1 MANKKKHI
9 DKFSEEY
16 IRKHRTM
23 PTTNIILLV
32 CIVIVQI
39 AMIVAA
45 FLYQPKPQ
53 DRIEEYAVTV
63 EPRSSTPAQRSM

>member
-1 MANKKKHI
+1 MANKKTRV

-16 IRKHRTM
+16 IRKHRTL
-23 PTTNIILLV
+23 PTANIVLLV

-45 FLYQPKPQ
+45 ILYQPKPQ

-63 EPRSSTPAQRSM
+63 EPREDGSLDIE